1 MRPTGAQIG
10 DSLYIK
16 RSYETAGT
24 FGVRTIACPGS
35 HLFLLSPVNKM
46 QFVLVIC
53 LASLVGILGATPAI
67 ESQPKPQV
75 LSYEMNTANMP
86 NSYNY
91 HYNNSDGSSR
101 TEQGEFVDSTGTG
114 DASLNVAGAVRWY
127 DDKGH
132 LYEMTYKAGR
142 RGYRTIIKKLS

>member
-1 MRPTGAQIG
+1 MSSKMCRKTQ
-10 DSLYIK
+10 DVLC
-16 RSYETAGT
+16 TT
-24 FGVRTIACPGS
+24 FS
-35 HLFLLSPVNKM
+35 HAN
-46 QFVLVIC
+46 VIC
-53 LASLVGILGATPAI
+53 LASLVGILGAAPAI

-91 HYNNSDGSSR
+91 HYNSSDGSSR
-101 TEQGEFVDSTGTG
+101 TEQGEFVDPGTG
-114 DASLNVAGAVRWY
+114 EASLNVAGAVRWY

-142 RGYRTIIKKLS
+142 RGYTTIIKKLS